1 METKKKKIGFILNP
15 YAGIGGKAGLKG
27 SEQLQKNRKAFAG
40 RL

>member
-27 SEQLQKNRKAFAG
+27 SDNYKKNRKAFAG